1 MFKIQALLKSRTIQ
15 RESQQTS
22 QQHPGIEG
30 GNSGENELVA
40 AAEDLR
46 EAWGRSLNCQLQL
59 QARLALQL
67 DWAACLQQ
75 DGGILGKEMPLSG

>member
-1 MFKIQALLKSRTIQ
+1 MFKILVLLKPLTTQ
-15 RESQQTS
+15 WEPS
-22 QQHPGIEG
+22 QQHPGVQG
-30 GNSGENELVA
+30 GDSPQSHVAA

-59 QARLALQL
+59 QARLELLL

-75 DGGILGKEMPLSG
+75 DGGILGQEMPLSG